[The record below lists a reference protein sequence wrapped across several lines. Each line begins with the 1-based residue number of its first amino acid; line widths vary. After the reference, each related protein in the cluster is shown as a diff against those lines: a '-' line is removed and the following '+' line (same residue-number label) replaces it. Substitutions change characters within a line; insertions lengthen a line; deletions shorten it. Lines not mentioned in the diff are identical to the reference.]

1 MPPAISIFTTFS
13 QAPAP
18 LRGAAWMSL
27 AALAFAGMT
36 ALVRVIGKDM
46 HPLEITFFRNFYG
59 LLFMAP
65 WLIRVGWGGLR
76 TTRIGAYGLR
86 GIFGLAAMSLWF
98 WAVTMM
104 PLGEAVA
111 LSFTAPLF
119 ASLAAVMILG
129 ERMGV
134 RRSLALVT
142 GFVGALIILRPGLI
156 TISIPAMLV
165 ITSSVFIACA
175 VTMVKILARTESTS
189 AIVTWMGLYLTPM
202 SLIPALFVWRM
213 PSLEETGILIAIG
226 GLATLGQIGMTRA
239 YAATDVT
246 IALPFDYARLPFA
259 AVIGFIAFAETPDV
273 WTWLGAF
280 VIAGATVYIAHRES
294 RLANGQA
301 GERIGTATLGT
312 GGAAIIPPGPPDTKP

>member
-1 MPPAISIFTTFS
+1 
-13 QAPAP
+13 
-18 LRGAAWMSL
+18 MSL

-36 ALVRVIGKDM
+36 ALVRVMGKDM

-65 WLIRVGWGGLR
+65 WLIKVGWGGLR
-76 TTRIGAYGLR
+76 TKRIGAYGLR

-119 ASLAAVMILG
+119 AALVAVIVLG
-129 ERMGV
+129 ERMGI
-134 RRSLALVT
+134 RRSLALIT
-142 GFVGALIILRPGLI
+142 GFMGALIILRPGLI
-156 TISIPAMLV
+156 AVSMPAILV
-165 ITSSVFIACA
+165 ITSSLFIACA

-189 AIVTWMGLYLTPM
+189 AIVTWMGLCMTPM

-213 PSLEETGILIAIG
+213 PSLEETGILIFIG
-226 GLATLGQIGMTRA
+226 GLATLGQIAMTRA

-246 IALPFDYARLPFA
+246 IVLPFDYARLPFTA
-259 AVIGFIAFAETPDV
+259 IIAFIAFAETPDIWAWV
-273 WTWLGAF
+273 GALI
-280 VIAGATVYIAHRES
+280 IAGATIYITHREA
-294 RLANGQA
+294 RLARGQPGA
-301 GERIGTATLGT
+301 RIGTVTLGT
-312 GGAAIIPPGPPDTKP
+312 GGAEISPPVPPKSPGPKKPESGA